1 LEQIPF
7 PLLRLPTELIEIV
20 CDILK
25 AQNRQKSLAT
35 LNVANKYLRDV
46 TTRFLW
52 ESVRWTPRTW
62 CPEVYGGDQMP
73 QGFAYTQLV
82 HLRLLTGCTHT
93 ILIHRYIMLVS
104 PNGPVN
110 EYDEN
115 GWACGDGEFWLPLF
129 AMPNKD
135 EVLTFGQ
142 RVHKFFPNLKYV
154 VALSA
159 LAIKTKQ
166 RKSPAK
172 SPHVSAYISD
182 QNLLQKH
189 DATALRRMIFE
200 SLRAIQYGK
209 DAPNAFSN
217 IKNASVAP
225 IFRAAKSNWATFEEE
240 LTALKLDL
248 AEGDLSKDPNMEMS
262 WCRSFSEYQ
271 PFRNR
276 SSMVI
281 DGVEIGLQMLT
292 TTDPE
297 AFCQEWR
304 GKTLDLFFMTM
315 RLLIEDGVTYGME
328 RPKLVLDID
337 YTYNAVPM
345 IDLFEYLTEWLDDV
359 SADDSAT
366 SSVC

>member
-1 LEQIPF
+1 LKQIPF
-7 PLLRLPTELIEIV
+7 PLLQLPTELIEVI

-25 AQNRQKSLAT
+25 SQNRQKSLAT
-35 LNVANKYLRDV
+35 LNAASKYLRDV
-46 TTRFLW
+46 TTRYLW

-62 CPEVYGGDQMP
+62 CPEEYGGDQMP
-73 QGFAYTQLV
+73 HGFAYTQLV
-82 HLRLLTGCTHT
+82 HLRSLDGLVSPILLR
-93 ILIHRYIMLVS
+93 RYIMLIS

-115 GWACGDGEFWLPLF
+115 GWADGDCEFWLPLL
-129 AMPNKD
+129 AMPNEEED
-135 EVLTFGQ
+135 LTFGQ
-142 RVHKFFPNLKYV
+142 RVHKLFPNLKYV

-159 LAIKTKQ
+159 PAIKKEQ
-166 RKSPAK
+166 SK
-172 SPHVSAYISD
+172 SPHVSVYISD

-189 DATALRRMIFE
+189 DGTALRRMIFE
-200 SLRAIQYGK
+200 SLRAVQYGK
-209 DAPNAFSN
+209 DVPNTFSN
-217 IKNASVAP
+217 IKNASVPPVFQAD
-225 IFRAAKSNWATFEEE
+225 RSNWATFEEV

-248 AEGDLSKDPNMEMS
+248 VEGDLSKDPNMEIS
-262 WCRSFSEYQ
+262 WCRSFQEYQ

-276 SSMVI
+276 SAISI

-297 AFCQEWR
+297 AFCHEWR
-304 GKTLDLFFMTM
+304 GKTLDLFFLTM
-315 RLLIEDGVTYGME
+315 RLPIEDGVTYSMG
-328 RPKLVLDID
+328 RPKLVLGID

-345 IDLFEYLTEWLDDV
+345 IDFFGYLTEWLNAV